1 MPDKPAHWYALAG
14 LEFQLGAA
22 QIAWAVFG
30 VLAIGAVNL
39 AVQNLFNKD
48 YIDYNSQTRSYDA
61 LSYFAGRGRSFTLGW
76 DYRF

>member
-1 MPDKPAHWYALAG
+1 MGRDFGGYSLTDASIRYDTGRFGAL
-14 LEFQLGAA
+14 
-22 QIAWAVFG
+22 
-30 VLAIGAVNL
+30 NL